1 MKTKLLHLIFCVCAF
16 HLAQVQSA
24 CHFIHTDGR
33 EYVDE
38 KNCLCG
44 PEKIPNRNYYN
55 SSVEEL
61 RLRYGQNSNSP
72 KLPMKIIH
80 SSQDTSSI
88 SAYVKR
94 SQIERGL

>member
-1 MKTKLLHLIFCVCAF
+1 MCAF
-16 HLAQVQSA
+16 HLAQVQSY
-24 CHFIHTDGR
+24 CWFIHVDG
-33 EYVDE
+33 EKEWVTKDD
-38 KNCLCG
+38 KNCFCG
-44 PEKIPNRNYYN
+44 PEKIPEINKTTR
-55 SSVEEL
+55 
-61 RLRYGQNSNSP
+61 GPNSNSP